1 MKFFGKIKQFIRKKA
16 EKRAKLEVVE
26 FMCETGSFRMSF
38 PENLKRGKERLA
50 YKRNLTATYT
60 YGSDEDKL
68 SKKQDF
74 IDQYT
79 VNERQQLNY
88 FTQYLPEE
96 RSDFARCKAWRDHEQ
111 VERREAQK
119 AWRVV
124 QRRNYREH
132 MRQKFINQKTR

>member
-1 MKFFGKIKQFIRKKA
+1 MNFFGKIKQFMRKKA
-16 EKRAKLEVVE
+16 EKRAKLEVAE
-26 FMCETGSFRMSF
+26 FLFETSPFED
-38 PENLKRGKERLA
+38 PYPHLKKHKERLA

-68 SKKQDF
+68 SEKQDF

-124 QRRNYREH
+124 QHRNHREH
-132 MRQKFINQKTR
+132 MRQKFMNQKTR

>member
-1 MKFFGKIKQFIRKKA
+1 MNLFGKIKQFMRKKA
-16 EKRAKLEVVE
+16 ENRAKLEVAE
-26 FMCETGSFRMSF
+26 FLFDEALY
-38 PENLKRGKERLA
+38 PHLKKHQRRLA

-60 YGSDEDKL
+60 YGSGEDKL

-88 FTQYLPEE
+88 FTQYLPEN

-124 QRRNYREH
+124 QHRNHREH
-132 MRQKFINQKTR
+132 MRQKFMNQKTR

>member
-1 MKFFGKIKQFIRKKA
+1 MKFLDKIKQFMQNRA
-16 EKRAKLEVVE
+16 EKRAKLDVVK
-26 FMCETGSFRMSF
+26 FLFETSPFED
-38 PENLKRGKERLA
+38 PYPHLKKHKERLA

-79 VNERQQLNY
+79 VNEKQQLSY

-111 VERREAQK
+111 VERCAAQK

-124 QRRNYREH
+124 QHRNHRAH
-132 MRQKFINQKTR
+132 MRQKFMNQKTR

>member
-1 MKFFGKIKQFIRKKA
+1 MNLFGKIKQFMRKKA
-16 EKRAKLEVVE
+16 ENRAKLEVLR
-26 FMCETGSFRMSF
+26 FLFETSPFAD
-38 PENLKRGKERLA
+38 PYPHLKKHKERLA

-60 YGSDEDKL
+60 YGSGEDKL

-111 VERREAQK
+111 VERCEAQK

-124 QRRNYREH
+124 QHRNYREH
-132 MRQKFINQKTR
+132 MRQKFMNQKTR

>member
-1 MKFFGKIKQFIRKKA
+1 MNLFGKIKQFIRKKA
-16 EKRAKLEVVE
+16 EKRAKSDVAE
-26 FMCETGSFRMSF
+26 FLFDDVLY
-38 PENLKRGKERLA
+38 PHLKKHKERLA

-60 YGSDEDKL
+60 YGSGEDKL

-96 RSDFARCKAWRDHEQ
+96 RSDFSRCKAWRDHEQ
-111 VERREAQK
+111 VERCAAQK

-124 QRRNYREH
+124 QHRNHREH
-132 MRQKFINQKTR
+132 MRQKFMNQKNR

>member
-1 MKFFGKIKQFIRKKA
+1 MNFFGKIKQFMRKKA
-16 EKRAKLEVVE
+16 EKRAKSEVAE
-26 FMCETGSFRMSF
+26 FLFDEALY
-38 PENLKRGKERLA
+38 PHLKKHKERLA
-50 YKRNLTATYT
+50 YKQNLTAIYT
-60 YGSDEDKL
+60 YKSGEDKL

-111 VERREAQK
+111 VERCEAQK

-124 QRRNYREH
+124 QHRNHREH
-132 MRQKFINQKTR
+132 MHQKFMNQKTR

>member
-1 MKFFGKIKQFIRKKA
+1 MNLLGKIKQFMRKKA
-16 EKRAKLEVVE
+16 EKRAKLGVAE
-26 FMCETGSFRMSF
+26 FLFDEALY
-38 PENLKRGKERLA
+38 PHLKKHKERLV

-96 RSDFARCKAWRDHEQ
+96 RSDFARCKVWRDHEQ
-111 VERREAQK
+111 VERCEAQK

-124 QRRNYREH
+124 QHRNHREH
-132 MRQKFINQKTR
+132 MRQKFMNQKTR